1 MKKTVIYSVVLL
13 FMACAGKQTASPT
26 ETAKTVIES
35 FYQGDKDTLKKYTTD
50 ESYANFM
57 SIQDLYSE
65 SGNSNFKVLKETSD
79 GNTAWVKFTTSYT
92 DEPETFKLI
101 MDDGHWKVT
110 ERDKGERAPL

>member
-1 MKKTVIYSVVLL
+1 
-13 FMACAGKQTASPT
+13 
-26 ETAKTVIES
+26 
-35 FYQGDKDTLKKYTTD
+35 
-50 ESYANFM
+50 M

-101 MDDGHWKVT
+101 MADGHWKVA
-110 ERDKGERAPL
+110 ERDKGERAPF

>member
-1 MKKTVIYSVVLL
+1 MKKTVIYSIVLL
-13 FMACAGKQTASPT
+13 FMACAGNQTATPI

-92 DEPETFKLI
+92 NEPETFKLI

-110 ERDKGERAPL
+110 ERDKEEQAPF

>member
-101 MDDGHWKVT
+101 MADGHWKVA
-110 ERDKGERAPL
+110 ERDKGERAPF

>member
-1 MKKTVIYSVVLL
+1 MQRGEACRMKQFALL
-13 FMACAGKQTASPT
+13 S

-65 SGNSNFKVLKETSD
+65 SGDLNFKVLKDTSD
-79 GNTAWVKFTTSYT
+79 GKTAWVKFTTSYT
-92 DEPETFKLI
+92 NEPETFKLI
-101 MDDGHWKVT
+101 MEDGHWKVT
-110 ERDKGERAPL
+110 ERDNGERAPF